1 MLRGM
6 LNDSHDESISSKRV
20 IAFAAFV
27 LCAVAFVA
35 NLFWNYQVEP
45 FMFDAMIYL
54 AMVGIGATAVE
65 KFVPSRSNTA
75 NKNTK
80 T

>member
-1 MLRGM
+1 MLQNMLR
-6 LNDSHDESISSKRV
+6 DSHDDTVSSKRV

-35 NLFWNYQVEP
+35 NLFWNYKVDA

-65 KFVPSRSNTA
+65 KFVPRRPA
-75 NKNTK
+75 DLERKK
-80 T
+80 P

>member
-6 LNDSHDESISSKRV
+6 LNDSHNDTVSSKRV
-20 IAFAAFV
+20 IAFLAFV
-27 LCAVAFVA
+27 LCGTAFVA
-35 NLFWNYQVEP
+35 NLFWGYKVDA

-65 KFVPSRSNTA
+65 KFTPHRSSESER
-75 NKNTK
+75 KK

>member
-6 LNDSHDESISSKRV
+6 LNDTHNDSISSKRV

-35 NLFWNYQVEP
+35 NLFWSYKVDA

-65 KFVPSRSNTA
+65 KFTPHRSSNLER
-75 NKNTK
+75 KK

>member
-1 MLRGM
+1 MLGHMLR
-6 LNDSHDESISSKRV
+6 DSHDDSVSSKRV

-27 LCAVAFVA
+27 LCAVAFMA
-35 NLFWNYQVEP
+35 NLFWSYKVDA

-65 KFVPSRSNTA
+65 KFVPRRHEDSQR
-75 NKNTK
+75 KK
-80 T
+80 P

>member
-6 LNDSHDESISSKRV
+6 LNDTHNDSISSKRV

-35 NLFWNYQVEP
+35 NLFWSYKVDA

-65 KFVPSRSNTA
+65 KFTPHRSNESER
-75 NKNTK
+75 KK

>member
-1 MLRGM
+1 MFNGM
-6 LNDSHDESISSKRV
+6 LQDSHNSTLSHKRV
-20 IAFAAFV
+20 IAFLAFV
-27 LCAVAFVA
+27 LCGMAFVA
-35 NLFWNYQVEP
+35 NLFWGYKVDA

-65 KFVPSRSNTA
+65 KFTPHRSSDSER
-75 NKNTK
+75 KK

>member
-6 LNDSHDESISSKRV
+6 LNDTHNDSISSKRV

-35 NLFWNYQVEP
+35 NLFWSYKVDA

-65 KFVPSRSNTA
+65 KFTPHRSGDSER
-75 NKNTK
+75 KK
-80 T
+80 P

>member
-6 LNDSHDESISSKRV
+6 LNDTHNDSISSKRV

-35 NLFWNYQVEP
+35 NLFWSYKVDA

-65 KFVPSRSNTA
+65 KFTPHRSTDSER
-75 NKNTK
+75 KK

>member
-6 LNDSHDESISSKRV
+6 LNDSHDETVSSKRV
-20 IAFAAFV
+20 IAFAAFI

-35 NLFWNYQVEP
+35 NLFWSNKVDA

-65 KFVPSRSNTA
+65 KFVPRRPSNSER
-75 NKNTK
+75 KNP
-80 T
+80 

>member
-6 LNDSHDESISSKRV
+6 LNDTHNDAISSKRV

-35 NLFWNYQVEP
+35 NLFWSYKVDA

-65 KFVPSRSNTA
+65 KFTPHRSTDSER
-75 NKNTK
+75 KK

>member
-1 MLRGM
+1 MLNGM
-6 LNDSHDESISSKRV
+6 LKDSHDESLSSKRV
-20 IAFAAFV
+20 IAFAAFL

-35 NLFWNYQVEP
+35 NLFWDYRVDA

-65 KFVPSRSNTA
+65 KFVPHRSNDSER
-75 NKNTK
+75 KTK
-80 T
+80 

>member
-1 MLRGM
+1 MLGHMLR
-6 LNDSHDESISSKRV
+6 DSHDDSVSSKRV

-27 LCAVAFVA
+27 LCAVAFMA
-35 NLFWNYQVEP
+35 NLFWSYKVDA

-65 KFVPSRSNTA
+65 KFVPRRPEDSQR
-75 NKNTK
+75 KK
-80 T
+80 P

>member
-1 MLRGM
+1 MLGKM
-6 LNDSHDESISSKRV
+6 LQDTHDDTVSSKRV
-20 IAFAAFV
+20 IAFSAFV

-35 NLFWNYQVEP
+35 NLFWHYKVDA

-65 KFVPSRSNTA
+65 KFVPQREKSSGD
-75 NKNTK
+75 KK
-80 T
+80 

>member
-6 LNDSHDESISSKRV
+6 LNDTHNDSISSKRV

-35 NLFWNYQVEP
+35 NLFWSYKVDA

-65 KFVPSRSNTA
+65 KFTPQRSNESER
-75 NKNTK
+75 KK

>member
-1 MLRGM
+1 MLKGM
-6 LNDSHDESISSKRV
+6 LKDSHDESISSKRV

-35 NLFWNYQVEP
+35 NLFWNYKVDA

-65 KFVPSRSNTA
+65 KFVPHRSNDSER
-75 NKNTK
+75 KTK
-80 T
+80 

>member
-6 LNDSHDESISSKRV
+6 LNDTHNDSISSKRV

-35 NLFWNYQVEP
+35 NLFWSYKVDA

-65 KFVPSRSNTA
+65 KFTPHRSSDSER
-75 NKNTK
+75 KK

>member
-1 MLRGM
+1 MWQGL
-6 LNDSHDESISSKRV
+6 LQDSHNHTLSSKRV

-35 NLFWNYQVEP
+35 NLFWGKRVDP

-65 KFVPSRSNTA
+65 KFVPRTA
-75 NKNTK
+75 EIKGK
-80 T
+80 QQ

>member
-6 LNDSHDESISSKRV
+6 LNDSHDDSISSKRV
-20 IAFAAFV
+20 IAFIAFL
-27 LCAVAFVA
+27 LCAVAFVS
-35 NLFWNYQVEP
+35 NLFWSYKVEP

-65 KFVPSRSNTA
+65 KFVPNRSNT
-75 NKNTK
+75 KTTK
-80 T
+80 S